1 MPQKILKSKSAVS
14 RRFQQGEG
22 PRSDFENFA
31 KDRFQLYSTM
41 AAPDYIMLP
50 YIALCP
56 SIQPTTLGLFS
67 SLHVNGEGMVFCIPL
82 FSAQCVVNNSAMNI
96 DIFFWHWHWHDG
108 MGINQL
114 VPLFSV
120 KAPTN
125 AMAAMAFLNPNHLA
139 TTYNMFYV

>member
-1 MPQKILKSKSAVS
+1 MKLGRRRNYHLLTMGSKVHLAMCLKCESAS

-41 AAPDYIMLP
+41 AALDYIMLP

-96 DIFFWHWHWHDG
+96 DIFF
-108 MGINQL
+108 
-114 VPLFSV
+114 
-120 KAPTN
+120 
-125 AMAAMAFLNPNHLA
+125 
-139 TTYNMFYV
+139 